1 VPDQSQPSA
10 PEPSATAPSAA
21 EPSAVGAPAARPAP
35 GSVAARLTVVR
46 DRIAAAAVA
55 AGRDPGDVRLLVAT
69 KTQTPEAVLE
79 ALAAGVDLIGENR
92 VQELVAKAP
101 AVADR
106 VADGAL
112 QVHMIGHLQRN
123 KINQVLATATGLE
136 TLDSLEL
143 AQAVSDRCVRDGRTG
158 DRALEV
164 MVQVNVTGEESKY
177 GVRPDDA
184 VPLAIAVAALPGLRL
199 TGFMTIGARLPE
211 SAEDGSAEDT
221 VRAGF
226 ARLRAVRDE
235 VRASGAPGTSTATEL
250 SMGMTGDLELA
261 IAEGATIVRVGT
273 AVFGPRVTGTTL

>member
-1 VPDQSQPSA
+1 MSDQPQSPA
-10 PEPSATAPSAA
+10 PELST
-21 EPSAVGAPAARPAP
+21 V
-35 GSVAARLTVVR
+35 GSVAARLAVVR
-46 DRIAAAAVA
+46 DRIATAAVA
-55 AGRDPGDVRLLVAT
+55 AGRDPHEVRLLVAT

-79 ALAAGVDLIGENR
+79 ALTAGVDLIGENR

-106 VADGAL
+106 VAEGTL

-136 TLDSLEL
+136 TLDSLDL
-143 AQAVSDRCVRDGRTG
+143 ARAISDRCVRDGRTG

-164 MVQVNVTGEESKY
+164 MVQVNVTGEESKS
-177 GVRPDDA
+177 GAAPDDA
-184 VPLAIAVAALPGLRL
+184 GEFAAAVAALPGLRL
-199 TGFMTIGARLPE
+199 TGFMTIGARL
-211 SAEDGSAEDT
+211 DGSAGDSAEGSPEDT

-226 ARLRAVRDE
+226 ARLRAIRDE
-235 VRASGAPGTSTATEL
+235 VLASGAPGTSTATEL

-273 AVFGPRVTGTTL
+273 AVFGPRVTATTV

>member
-1 VPDQSQPSA
+1 MPDQSQPSA
-10 PEPSATAPSAA
+10 PPP
-21 EPSAVGAPAARPAP
+21 
-35 GSVAARLTVVR
+35 SVASRLAVVR
-46 DRIAAAAVA
+46 DRIDAAARA
-55 AGRDPGDVRLLVAT
+55 AGRDPSEVRLLVAT
-69 KTQTPEAVLE
+69 KTQPPEAVLE

-106 VADGAL
+106 VAAGAL
-112 QVHMIGHLQRN
+112 EVHMIGHLQRN
-123 KINQVLATATGLE
+123 KINQVLATATALE

-143 AQAVSDRCVRDGRTG
+143 AGAVSDRCVRDGRTG

-164 MVQVNVTGEESKY
+164 MVQVNVTGEESKS
-177 GVRPDDA
+177 GVGPDDA
-184 VPLAIAVAALPGLRL
+184 GALATAVAALPGLRL
-199 TGFMTIGARLPE
+199 TGFMTIGAHLDAASE
-211 SAEDGSAEDT
+211 HT

-235 VRASGAPGTSTATEL
+235 VLASGAPGTGTATEL

-273 AVFGPRVTGTTL
+273 AVFGPRPTP

>member
-1 VPDQSQPSA
+1 VPDQPQSPA
-10 PEPSATAPSAA
+10 TEPGSS
-21 EPSAVGAPAARPAP
+21 
-35 GSVAARLTVVR
+35 GSVAARLAGVR
-46 DRIAAAAVA
+46 DRISAAAVA
-55 AGRDPGDVRLLVAT
+55 AGRDPAEVRLLVAT
-69 KTQTPEAVLE
+69 KTQTPESVLE

-106 VADGAL
+106 IADGSL
-112 QVHMIGHLQRN
+112 EVHMIGHLQRN
-123 KINQVLATATGLE
+123 KINQVLATTTGLE

-158 DRALEV
+158 DRALDV

-184 VPLAIAVAALPGLRL
+184 VPLAISVAALPGLRL

-211 SAEDGSAEDT
+211 PAGDSSADDASAEDT

-235 VRASGAPGTSTATEL
+235 VRASGAPGTSTATNL

-273 AVFGPRVTGTTL
+273 AVFGPRVTATTL

>member
-1 VPDQSQPSA
+1 VPDQSQPSTPQHPA
-10 PEPSATAPSAA
+10 TSPSP
-21 EPSAVGAPAARPAP
+21 GP
-35 GSVAARLTVVR
+35 GSVAARLAVVR

-55 AGRDPGDVRLLVAT
+55 VGRDPGEVRLLVAT
-69 KTQTPEAVLE
+69 KTQPPESVLE

-106 VADGAL
+106 LAAGAL
-112 QVHMIGHLQRN
+112 EVHMIGHLQRN
-123 KINQVLATATGLE
+123 KVNQVLATATGLE
-136 TLDSLEL
+136 TLDSLDL
-143 AQAVSDRCVRDGRTG
+143 AQAISDRCVRDGRTG

-164 MVQVNVTGEESKY
+164 MVQVNVTGEASKS
-177 GVRPDDA
+177 GVEPDDA
-184 VPLAIAVAALPGLRL
+184 GALATAVAALPGLRL
-199 TGFMTIGARLPE
+199 TGFMTIGAHLGP
-211 SAEDGSAEDT
+211 SAEHT

-235 VRASGAPGTSTATEL
+235 VLASSAPGTETATGL

-273 AVFGPRVTGTTL
+273 AVFGPRPAP

>member
-1 VPDQSQPSA
+1 MSDQPQLTPAQQSPGTVA
-10 PEPSATAPSAA
+10 GRLAVVRERIATAA
-21 EPSAVGAPAARPAP
+21 
-35 GSVAARLTVVR
+35 
-46 DRIAAAAVA
+46 DA
-55 AGRDPGDVRLLVAT
+55 AGRRPDEVRLLVAT
-69 KTQTPEAVLE
+69 KTQTADAVLE

-143 AQAVSDRCVRDGRTG
+143 ARAISDRCVRDDRTG
-158 DRALEV
+158 DQALDV
-164 MVQVNVTGEESKY
+164 MVQVNVTGEESKS
-177 GVRPDDA
+177 GVEPQDA
-184 VPLAIAVAALPGLRL
+184 AALATAVAALPGLRL
-199 TGFMTIGARLPE
+199 TGFMTIGARLAG
-211 SAEDGSAEDT
+211 AEGQGGQEGEAEQT

-226 ARLRAVRDE
+226 ARLRAIRDD
-235 VRASGAPGTSTATEL
+235 VLASGAPGTGSATEL

-261 IAEGATIVRVGT
+261 VAEGATIVRVGT
-273 AVFGPRVTGTTL
+273 AVFGPRVTATTL

>member
-1 VPDQSQPSA
+1 VPDQPQSPAPQP
-10 PEPSATAPSAA
+10 PTAGPTAGSTSGPAAGPTNGSIADRLSVVRGRISAA
-21 EPSAVGAPAARPAP
+21 AR
-35 GSVAARLTVVR
+35 
-46 DRIAAAAVA
+46 A

-69 KTQTPEAVLE
+69 KTQTPDAVLD

-123 KINQVLATATGLE
+123 KINQVLATATCLE
-136 TLDSLEL
+136 TLDSLDL
-143 AQAVSDRCVRDGRTG
+143 ARAISDRCVRDGRTG

-164 MVQVNVTGEESKY
+164 MVQVNVTGEESKS
-177 GVRPDDA
+177 GVGPDGA
-184 VPLAIAVAALPGLRL
+184 ATLATAVAALPGLRL
-199 TGFMTIGARLPE
+199 TGFMTIGARL
-211 SAEDGSAEDT
+211 DGSGEEP

-226 ARLRAVRDE
+226 ATLRAIRDE
-235 VRASGAPGTSTATEL
+235 VRASGAPGTGSANEL

-273 AVFGPRVTGTTL
+273 AVFGPRPAP

>member
-1 VPDQSQPSA
+1 MPDQSQPAA
-10 PEPSATAPSAA
+10 PQ
-21 EPSAVGAPAARPAP
+21 PAS
-35 GSVAARLTVVR
+35 GSVAERLAVVR
-46 DRIAAAAVA
+46 ERIAAAARA

-106 VADGAL
+106 VADGTL

-123 KINQVLATATGLE
+123 KVNQVLATATGLE
-136 TLDSLEL
+136 TLDSLDL
-143 AQAVSDRCVRDGRTG
+143 ARAISERCVRDGRTG

-164 MVQVNVTGEESKY
+164 MVQVNVTGEESKS
-177 GVRPDDA
+177 GVEPEDA
-184 VPLAIAVAALPGLRL
+184 AALATAVATLPGLRL
-199 TGFMTIGARLPE
+199 TGFMTIGARL
-211 SAEDGSAEDT
+211 EDT
-221 VRAGF
+221 AEESVRAGF

-235 VRASGAPGTSTATEL
+235 VLASGAPGTGTATEL

-261 IAEGATIVRVGT
+261 IAEGATVVRVGT
-273 AVFGPRVTGTTL
+273 AVFGPRPAPPG

>member
-1 VPDQSQPSA
+1 MPDQSQPSV
-10 PEPSATAPSAA
+10 A
-21 EPSAVGAPAARPAP
+21 E
-35 GSVAARLTVVR
+35 RLALVR

-55 AGRDPGDVRLLVAT
+55 AGRDPAEVRLLVAT
-69 KTQTPEAVLE
+69 KTQAPEAVLE

-106 VADGAL
+106 IADGSL
-112 QVHMIGHLQRN
+112 EVHMIGHLQRN
-123 KINQVLATATGLE
+123 KINQVLATTTGLE

-158 DRALEV
+158 DRALDV

-211 SAEDGSAEDT
+211 PAGDASAEDGSAEDT

-235 VRASGAPGTSTATEL
+235 VRASGVLGTSTAINL

-273 AVFGPRVTGTTL
+273 AVFGPRVTANTL

>member
-1 VPDQSQPSA
+1 M
-10 PEPSATAPSAA
+10 ERLAT
-21 EPSAVGAPAARPAP
+21 
-35 GSVAARLTVVR
+35 VR
-46 DRIAAAAVA
+46 GRITAAALA
-55 AGRDPGDVRLLVAT
+55 AGRRPDDVRLLVAT

-106 VADGAL
+106 VADGGL

-123 KINQVLATATGLE
+123 KINQVLASASCLE
-136 TLDSLEL
+136 TLDSLDL
-143 AQAVSDRCVRDGRTG
+143 ARAISDRCVRDGRTG

-164 MVQVNVTGEESKY
+164 MVQVNVTGEASKS
-177 GVRPDDA
+177 GVGPDDA
-184 VPLAIAVAALPGLRL
+184 VALATAVAALPGLRL
-199 TGFMTIGARLPE
+199 TGFMTIGARMDSSGE
-211 SAEDGSAEDT
+211 HA

-226 ARLRAVRDE
+226 ARLRAIRDE
-235 VRASGAPGTSTATEL
+235 VRASGAPGTHTATEL

-273 AVFGPRVTGTTL
+273 AVFGPRPAP

>member
-1 VPDQSQPSA
+1 MPDQSTPST
-10 PEPSATAPSAA
+10 PQHPAT
-21 EPSAVGAPAARPAP
+21 GP

-69 KTQTPEAVLE
+69 KTQPPQAVLE

-106 VADGAL
+106 LAAGTL
-112 QVHMIGHLQRN
+112 EVHMIGHLQRN

-136 TLDSLEL
+136 TLDSLDL
-143 AQAVSDRCVRDGRTG
+143 AQAISDRCVRDGRTG
-158 DRALEV
+158 DRALDV
-164 MVQVNVTGEESKY
+164 MVQVNVTGEESKS
-177 GVRPDDA
+177 GIAPDDA
-184 VPLAIAVAALPGLRL
+184 GALATSVAALPGLRL
-199 TGFMTIGARLPE
+199 TGFMTIGAHLDS
-211 SAEDGSAEDT
+211 SAEHR

-235 VRASGAPGTSTATEL
+235 VLASSAPGTESAGEL

-273 AVFGPRVTGTTL
+273 AVFGPRGTVPAPVRRE

>member
-1 VPDQSQPSA
+1 MSDHPQPTPAQHSPGTVA
-10 PEPSATAPSAA
+10 GRLAVVRERIATAA
-21 EPSAVGAPAARPAP
+21 
-35 GSVAARLTVVR
+35 
-46 DRIAAAAVA
+46 DA
-55 AGRDPGDVRLLVAT
+55 AGRRPDEVRLLVAT
-69 KTQTPEAVLE
+69 KTQTADAVLE

-143 AQAVSDRCVRDGRTG
+143 ARAISDRCVRDDRTG
-158 DRALEV
+158 DRALDV
-164 MVQVNVTGEESKY
+164 MVQVNVTGEESKS
-177 GVRPDDA
+177 GIEPQDA
-184 VPLAIAVAALPGLRL
+184 AALATAVAALPGLRL
-199 TGFMTIGARLPE
+199 TGFMTIGARLTA
-211 SAEDGSAEDT
+211 AEGPAGEAEQT

-226 ARLRAVRDE
+226 ARLRAIRDE
-235 VRASGAPGTSTATEL
+235 VLASGAPGTASATEL

-273 AVFGPRVTGTTL
+273 AVFGPRVTATTL